1 MADIR
6 IDLDTPLSPE
16 QTAFVE
22 ASLRNSFRVSSFDW
36 QDNAVTI
43 THEDTEA
50 ADALAKQARRF
61 AFIAKNIDTDLV
73 FHNDV
78 PIRFSDDPQPKL
90 ESRRDVIP
98 IEPGFFSF
106 QGDVL
111 RVLHALNRSVQKM
124 AGEVEAIE
132 QEHPAVWPVRLF
144 KMIDYFR
151 EFPQQMILCA
161 PVKDDFQARSEF
173 SKNFAKDA
181 DFDSVP
187 MGEHMADATYG
198 LQPAVCDCC
207 YYTLEGA
214 RDLKNNYYSTANRV
228 FRNERSPTNQLD
240 RLTNFTVRD
249 IMFVGTEAFVLEAR
263 QKMIE
268 RLSEFLTSLGVNA
281 KIETANDP
289 FFANESAMK
298 SVFQN
303 THRLKYEL
311 LAYIPHLDREIAAG
325 SINLHT
331 DFFGRAFDIEA
342 GDGTVAHS
350 GCIGVGMERMAY
362 ALFCQ
367 HGPDLKDWP
376 QPVLSFLDLD
386 T

>member
-1 MADIR
+1 MAEIR
-6 IDLDTPLSPE
+6 IDLDAPATTE
-16 QTAFVE
+16 QVAFVE
-22 ASLRNSFRVSSFDW
+22 AAVRNSFCVTAFDW
-36 QDNAVTI
+36 QSDGVI
-43 THEDTEA
+43 ISHEETGSVS
-50 ADALAKQARRF
+50 ALASMAKRF
-61 AFIAKNIDTDLV
+61 VFIAKNIEQDLV

-78 PIRFSDDPQPKL
+78 EIRYRDDPQPEL
-90 ESRRDVIP
+90 ERRRDVIP
-98 IEPGFFSF
+98 IQPGFFSF
-106 QGDVL
+106 QGDML
-111 RVLHALNRSVQKM
+111 RVLQALNLSVQKM
-124 AGEVEAIE
+124 GEEVDAIE

-151 EFPQQMILCA
+151 DFPQQMILCA
-161 PVKDDFQARSEF
+161 PLKDDFEVRAEF
-173 SKNFAKDA
+173 SKNFGKEA

-187 MGEHMADATYG
+187 MGTHMADATFG

-214 RDLKNNYYSTANRV
+214 RDLKDSFYTTTNRV
-228 FRNERSPTNQLD
+228 FRNERSATNQLD

-249 IMFVGTEAFVLEAR
+249 IMFVGREEYVLEAR
-263 QKMIE
+263 QLMIE
-268 RLSEFLTSLGVNA
+268 RLSKFLVSLGINA

-311 LAYIPHLDREIAAG
+311 LAYIPHLDREIATG

-331 DFFGRAFDIEA
+331 DFFGRAFDIESA
-342 GDGTVAHS
+342 EGAVAHS
-350 GCIGVGMERMAY
+350 GCIGVGMERMTY

-367 HGPDLKDWP
+367 HGPDLGDWP
-376 QPVLSFLDLD
+376 QPVLSFLGLD

>member
-1 MADIR
+1 MAEIR
-6 IDLDTPLSPE
+6 IHLEASPSHE
-16 QTAFVE
+16 QIAFVE
-22 ASLRNSFRVSSFDW
+22 AAVRNSFRIGSFDW
-36 QDNAVTI
+36 KSDELVV
-43 THEDTEA
+43 THEETDA
-50 ADALAKQARRF
+50 ADALAAMARRF
-61 AFIAKNIDTDLV
+61 IFIAKNIDTDLV

-78 PIRFSDDPQPKL
+78 PIRYTDDPQPEL
-90 ESRRDVIP
+90 ERRRDVIP
-98 IEPGFFSF
+98 IEPGFYSF

-111 RVLHALNRSVQKM
+111 RVLHALNHSVQKM
-124 AGEVEAIE
+124 AAEFDAVE

-161 PVKDDFQARSEF
+161 PVKDDFKSRSEF
-173 SKNFAKDA
+173 SKRFGNDV
-181 DFDSVP
+181 DFDTVP
-187 MGEHMADATYG
+187 MNELMADAKYG

-214 RDLKNNYYSTANRV
+214 KNLQNGFYTTANRV
-228 FRNERSPTNQLD
+228 FRNESSATNQLD

-249 IMFVGTEAFVLEAR
+249 IMFVGNEEFVLESR
-263 QKMIE
+263 QNIIE
-268 RLSEFLTSLGVNA
+268 RLSKFITSLGVNA

-303 THRLKYEL
+303 VHRLKYEL
-311 LAYIPHLDREIAAG
+311 LAYIPHLDKEIATG

-342 GDGTVAHS
+342 ADGSVAHS
-350 GCIGVGMERMAY
+350 GCIGVGMERMTY

-367 HGPDLKDWP
+367 HGADLKDWP
-376 QPVLSFLDLD
+376 KPVLSFLGLK